1 MIQYE
6 EAICEH
12 LRLPS
17 IPKKEWDGKMPFKHG
32 VAIVTMTTGE
42 QAYAVVTYDKERD
55 EKPRVVKTFAQGIF
69 TDIEKIFVV
78 PEYMD
83 MDDLDNADLD
93 DESKKK
99 AKELAQE
106 AKEIEDE
113 GVDDNTDINKL
124 PEWIFDHIKSREE
137 AEAYLKSYRKT
148 NKIKGIL
155 PKTEENLKLALYVI
169 YQEMQNRNK

>member
-6 EAICEH
+6 EEICEH

-17 IPKKEWDGKMPFKHG
+17 IPKKEWDGKMPFKNG

-42 QAYAVVTYDKERD
+42 QAYAVVTYDKEKD
-55 EKPRVVKTFAQGIF
+55 EKPRVVKAFAQGIF

-83 MDDLDNADLD
+83 VEDLDNADLD
-93 DESKKK
+93 EDSKKR

-113 GVDDNTDINKL
+113 GADDGIEVPKN
-124 PEWIFDHIKSREE
+124 EYFFDHIHSDEQAR
-137 AEAYLKSYRKT
+137 AYIEAYNRTNRIKGKIPRNHEGLVMRLSVIYSET
-148 NKIKGIL
+148 NKK
-155 PKTEENLKLALYVI
+155 
-169 YQEMQNRNK
+169 

>member
-55 EKPRVVKTFAQGIF
+55 EKPRVVKAFAQGIF

-83 MDDLDNADLD
+83 MDDLDDADLD
-93 DESKKK
+93 DDSKKR

-106 AKEIEDE
+106 AKEIEDD
-113 GVDDNTDINKL
+113 GVDDGIQMPKNEYLFEHVHSD
-124 PEWIFDHIKSREE
+124 DE
-137 AEAYLKSYRKT
+137 ARAYIEAYNRTNRIKGKIPRSHEGLIMRLSVIYSET
-148 NKIKGIL
+148 NKK
-155 PKTEENLKLALYVI
+155 
-169 YQEMQNRNK
+169 